1 MRPKFKDVKRE
12 VKRETIKLKHA
23 VMPRGKVRHLSP
35 SVAPCTDNKYGPTA
49 HGEFHM
55 CECCLEG
62 CGDEKC
68 KGCHQP
74 LCSNCC
80 FASEEAPTMWYC
92 PACVFPVW
100 YCQSTFS
107 KGKKAKKEIQ
117 ERKGTIKKAAKLK
130 KSEVTKTTD
139 DEYDDEWVQKTI
151 RFLRERPP
159 EQHHWELLSIY
170 FDMCDP

>member
-1 MRPKFKDVKRE
+1 MRHKRLKDVKRE
-12 VKRETIKLKHA
+12 VKRETTKPKHA
-23 VMPRGKVRHLSP
+23 LMPPSKVGHLSA
-35 SVAPCTDNKYGPTA
+35 SLATCTDNK
-49 HGEFHM
+49 

-107 KGKKAKKEIQ
+107 KGQKAKKERQ
-117 ERKGTIKKAAKLK
+117 QRKGTIHKAETLTE
-130 KSEVTKTTD
+130 SEVTKTAD
-139 DEYDDEWVQKTI
+139 DEHDDKWEQKTI
-151 RFLRERPP
+151 QFLRERPP
-159 EQHHWELLSIY
+159 EQHHWELLCKYISTCEVP
-170 FDMCDP
+170 DEDRM

>member
-1 MRPKFKDVKRE
+1 MRHKRLKDVKRE
-12 VKRETIKLKHA
+12 VKRETTKPKHA
-23 VMPRGKVRHLSP
+23 LMPPSKVGHLSA
-35 SVAPCTDNKYGPTA
+35 SLATCTDNK
-49 HGEFHM
+49 

-92 PACVFPVW
+92 PACVFPEWV
-100 YCQSTFS
+100 CQSTFS
-107 KGKKAKKEIQ
+107 EGKKAKKERQ
-117 ERKGTIKKAAKLK
+117 QRKGTIHKAETLTE
-130 KSEVTKTTD
+130 SEVTKTAD
-139 DEYDDEWVQKTI
+139 DESDDEWVEMTR

-159 EQHHWELLSIY
+159 EEHHWEKLCAYFSKLSNGSPKR
-170 FDMCDP
+170 FCP